1 MLGFKHGYDREGYDR
16 SGYNK
21 SGYDRDGFHR
31 RGRDKEG
38 YDREG
43 YNKKGYDRKGYDKES
58 YNKKGYDKEG
68 YDKGGFNVDG
78 IHRDTGTQFDSE
90 GYNKEGYD
98 KDGYNREGL
107 DRTGKNRDERKEIQ
121 QTQRKNWLGLRDK
134 AEKLAKGQISIEEYI
149 MKSKTSIEDLI
160 TFAKKEHLSADI
172 IRGLYKYIKPY
183 KTFTRPFK
191 KKEYLET
198 TFLIIDGEEI
208 RPTEQ
213 EVDACIEYLKENG
226 SLICDKTVRTTI
238 SQYKRGEID
247 ITQRPKQ
254 AVEES
259 TKTQLETLEDEQRG
273 LQETLENVEQLENE
287 VAQAEKKD
295 KSIKIGD

>member
-1 MLGFKHGYDREGYDR
+1 MIDVTGSLQIK
-16 SGYNK
+16 NK
-21 SGYDRDGFHR
+21 IYQAVLSYKQDNKWKTKWVSTKIPAVKG
-31 RGRDKEG
+31 
-38 YDREG
+38 
-43 YNKKGYDRKGYDKES
+43 NKK
-58 YNKKGYDKEG
+58 
-68 YDKGGFNVDG
+68 
-78 IHRDTGTQFDSE
+78 QA
-90 GYNKEGYD
+90 
-98 KDGYNREGL
+98 
-107 DRTGKNRDERKEIQ
+107 Q
-121 QTQRKNWLGLRDK
+121 
-134 AEKLAKGQISIEEYI
+134 AKL
-149 MKSKTSIEDLI
+149 
-160 TFAKKEHLSADI
+160 
-172 IRGLYKYIKPY
+172 
-183 KTFTRPFK
+183 
-191 KKEYLET
+191 
-198 TFLIIDGEEI
+198 EEI